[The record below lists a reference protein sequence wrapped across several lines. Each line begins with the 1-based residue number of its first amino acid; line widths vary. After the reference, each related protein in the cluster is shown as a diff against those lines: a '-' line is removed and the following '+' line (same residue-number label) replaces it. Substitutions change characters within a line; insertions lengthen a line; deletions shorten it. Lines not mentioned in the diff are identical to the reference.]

1 MVECVHAIAGVNVSD
16 IVDCGCGRFDVRHFF
31 LHGVSATQHGWV
43 CVSFRPVSASSL
55 NLLLGVQVW
64 SIDPVVCGGPYP
76 TEWVRSLVLE
86 KVSRLDAF
94 SGYPVR
100 TWLSSRAPGGT
111 TGGPEVRPSRSSRT
125 RDRFPQA
132 SDARGG

>member
-1 MVECVHAIAGVNVSD
+1 MWLRCV
-16 IVDCGCGRFDVRHFF
+16 
-31 LHGVSATQHGWV
+31 L
-43 CVSFRPVSASSL
+43 VSFRPVSASSL
-55 NLLLGVQVW
+55 HSLLSFQVW
-64 SIDPVVCGGPYP
+64 PIDPVVCGGPYP
-76 TEWVRSLVLE
+76 SKRVRSLILE

-100 TWLSSRAPGGT
+100 TWLSSGAPGGT